1 MANENEATVESAVT
15 QVANQEQDVQTSNY
29 LQVVKRLLQN
39 GCKRINSCR
48 IKNVNFTE
56 KDNYTMVSFTLS
68 NSIRGYVSN
77 DGGTT
82 YTLGMTNTIF
92 TSLYAIVGALKEDEE
107 LSWMG
112 NALVENP
119 QVLNLILNG
128 STVDIIQQEIS
139 AGTEFTNPFSTSSDA
154 DVQVYDHDII
164 LNHCIKFKLGK
175 TGEKM
180 ADKLADKLMG
190 F

>member
-1 MANENEATVESAVT
+1 MA
-15 QVANQEQDVQTSNY
+15 Q
-29 LQVVKRLLQN
+29 
-39 GCKRINSCR
+39 GC
-48 IKNVNFTE
+48 
-56 KDNYTMVSFTLS
+56 
-68 NSIRGYVSN
+68 
-77 DGGTT
+77 
-82 YTLGMTNTIF
+82 
-92 TSLYAIVGALKEDEE
+92 EE

-139 AGTEFTNPFSTSSDA
+139 AGTEFTNPFSTRSDA